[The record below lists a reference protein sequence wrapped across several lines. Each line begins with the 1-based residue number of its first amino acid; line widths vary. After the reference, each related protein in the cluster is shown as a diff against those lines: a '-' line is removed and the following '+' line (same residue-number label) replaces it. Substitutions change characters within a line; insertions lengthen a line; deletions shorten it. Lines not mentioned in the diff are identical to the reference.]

1 MAETKNATANN
12 VMRQLRVEK
21 IVLNC
26 GCGTDHTRLEK
37 SHKLLQM
44 ITGRTPVKVV
54 TQKRIP
60 GWGLRPGLPIATK
73 VTLRGALAEETLKRL
88 LKAND
93 NVLKPN
99 HFDSAG
105 NIAFSVH
112 ECIDIPGVEYD
123 PTIGILGLQV
133 TVTLQRPGFR
143 IRRRKYMNRKIPH
156 ASMIAPQEAMD
167 FAQASWGVKVQT
179 EDQ

>member
-1 MAETKNATANN
+1 MAEQKNAVN
-12 VMRQLRVEK
+12 VMRKLRVEK

-37 SHKLLQM
+37 SHKLLQI
-44 ITGRTPVKVV
+44 ITNRTPVKVV

-60 GWGLRPGLPIATK
+60 GWGLRPGLPISTK
-73 VTLRGALAEETLKRL
+73 VTLRGKVATEVLKRL
-88 LKAND
+88 VIAND
-93 NVLKPN
+93 NVLRPN
-99 HFDSAG
+99 NFDSAG
-105 NIAFSVH
+105 NVAFSVR

-143 IRRRKYMNRKIPH
+143 IRRRKYMNRRIPH
-156 ASMIAPQEAMD
+156 SSRISADEAME
-167 FAQASWGVKVQT
+167 FAKTEWGIKVQS